1 MRARLTKDFTFEAA
15 QILPKA
21 PEGHKCRRMHG
32 HSFKIEISVEGDV
45 DPRTGWVYDH
55 AEIGAA
61 MKPLLKILDHTYL
74 NQIVVNPSTLGVIL
88 DGEGEGIIPQS
99 HLLDNAV
106 RNAPRFDFETVRKPV
121 DRLMVRA
128 VYFFESMIR
137 SRVVTQR
144 LNITVFLVGVSVT
157 RNIELKRATER
168 DIQNLDASA
177 NAEDR
182 QTARERF

>member
-1 MRARLTKDFTFEAA
+1 CSPL
-15 QILPKA
+15 
-21 PEGHKCRRMHG
+21 RM
-32 HSFKIEISVEGDV
+32 
-45 DPRTGWVYDH
+45 
-55 AEIGAA
+55 
-61 MKPLLKILDHTYL
+61 ILDPER
-74 NQIVVNPSTLGVIL
+74 VW
-88 DGEGEGIIPQS
+88 IIPQA
-99 HLLDNAV
+99 HFVDNV
-106 RNAPRFDFETVRKPV
+106 VGSPPRFDFEAVRNPI

-137 SRVVTQR
+137 SRIVTQR
-144 LNITVFLVGVSVT
+144 LNIVVFLVGVLVT